1 MFLVSLAPW
10 YVCYLNSLLLS
21 QSVLTL
27 SLTTLIPD
35 KNVSRHLATNLMC
48 PRSILWYL

>member
-10 YVCYLNSLLLS
+10 YIYDLNSLLLS
-21 QSVLTL
+21 Q

-35 KNVSRHLATNLMC
+35 KNISSHLATNLMC